1 MFKCIPIFK
10 GCNRQVEFVDKRH
23 CSLNSVPEDILRYAR
38 SLEELLLDANH
49 LRDLPKNFFR
59 LNRLRRLGLSDN
71 EIQQLPSDIQNLE
84 NLVELDVSRND
95 IRHIPDGIKGCLA
108 LQIADFSSN
117 PIEKLPDGFVFLK
130 NLTVLSLNDMS
141 LTDLPED
148 FGKLTNLTSLELRE
162 NLINILPS
170 SLSSLDKLERLDLG
184 DNEIETLPSHIG
196 SLPALTELWLDHN
209 KLSHLPSELGFL
221 GELTCLD
228 VSENRLEDIPDEIS
242 GLINLTD
249 LHLSQNS
256 IGTLPDN
263 IGKLTRLTIFKIDQN
278 RLLDL
283 NSNIG
288 RCIQLQELVL
298 TENYISS
305 LPGEIG
311 NLIKLTNFN
320 IDRNRLEQ
328 IPPEIGNLVNLGV
341 FSLRENLL
349 TSIPQEIGTCNEL
362 HVLDVSG
369 NRLQYL
375 PFTLTN
381 LNLKALWL
389 AENQAKP
396 MLNFQTDYDE
406 STGEQVLTCFLLPQ
420 MEYQTENPDLSHHLG
435 RLSHSRCFSNDD
447 CDEYDGESFS
457 GPQGSSI
464 VADGHPT
471 SIENDEMMELPP
483 AEWTNRPSVIKFK
496 DMDNEDDLE
505 RETAFVRQKTPHPK
519 ELKAKAHKLFG
530 KKDDSTLRDS
540 VDFQSN
546 DNHSLPTSTNLVTCD
561 SGLESVNG
569 LNSDFPTEDEDRI
582 GKVFV
587 DGHEEDDEETYKDRL
602 RLELS
607 RNLKTEVDRRASAE
621 LTEAIPPTQ
630 ILNVDSQK
638 DRAELARQG
647 SLADRSLPA
656 GIQIKR
662 QSSGGDTGMS
672 SSAESTSSD
681 SEREPS
687 AVRFLVESEA
697 ALDDTDH
704 GSEPER
710 QRLHRRDTP
719 HHLKN
724 KRIHQQVDKEKVAS
738 IIAQALKK
746 QEDGSIG
753 DRSTSSGAQS
763 LSSQVFV
770 PPMSITSDMGD
781 SLGSGDKCT
790 ETVIKEFDIIFERAD
805 KGLGLSIAGGLGS
818 TPYKA
823 NDEGIFISR
832 VTPGGPAELA
842 GLKKDD
848 KVLSV
853 NGHSCVDIDHYESVG
868 ILKAAGS
875 LITMKIAREVQ
886 VPKKRFIDQLPLQN
900 NVSDHLSSKNGLDNT
915 LEVNSSTLSNFSQ
928 SEIKESKSLSVST
941 TGLTPKSSQ
950 LSHTHLFDSSIVNS
964 PTETRKIEKIST
976 TLRRDHRGLG
986 LSIAGGKGA
995 DPYIQGSES
1004 VFISKIAENG
1014 PAAIDGKLYVG
1025 DRLLQINGH
1034 EVENAEHSEVVR
1046 MLKGPDRYVQLLVE
1060 RITQVTSPMSSSV
1073 LSNTSEK
1080 SPKVFGLPKPYTGL
1094 YSASSYMANRP
1105 SYMRTREPGQY
1116 TITGSSFSG
1125 SSSYSKLPGLSSSYK
1140 SESDVSIESK
1150 LKEKNIVM
1158 NLIEKLPPASKEP
1171 GVSTETMKRTTFTE
1185 TTVKRVT
1192 NNDIKPLIE
1201 EVIISK
1207 AGGRLGLCIIGG
1219 SDQSSV
1225 PFGNGEPG
1233 IFISNIIADGAAART
1248 NKLRLGDRILNVH
1261 GNDIHDA
1268 SHHDAVMALSQTP
1281 DQLNITVKHE
1291 PLPQGFQEICIT
1303 KDPGEKLGMTIR
1315 GGVGGQP
1322 GNPNDGDDEGIFI
1335 YKFTPG
1341 SVASQNK
1348 DLVIGQRIIE
1358 VNALSLLGITHSE
1371 ALNIIRNAKSSI
1383 RMVVCDGWN
1392 VPEKVSNGDIK
1403 SPPPPPTRDISLKID
1418 SSPNKTNQEKIMNVV
1433 DDILSSAPSQSNVV
1447 FSIGTEEKNEQPP
1460 ITSVINNEHPQT
1472 STPLVSS
1479 VRSVINEESPIIK
1492 DTTSHVDIEAKNTN
1506 SKPQIG
1512 SFDLESSINALHK
1525 KIREE
1530 GQTTNDEIVEHE
1542 ESPEKLSLK
1551 ARLKLFEKEIESQG
1565 TVTAPK
1571 TDRKFSFLN
1580 ADELA
1585 KMKEEEEKR
1594 IAKMSQAEINLLSHS
1609 TSYIPSLD
1617 SDIDEDDFSHSSSL
1631 EKHDPFA
1638 GVHTAKAER
1647 RIREKLEA
1655 EGISISDDLSPT
1667 EKRAADAEK
1676 RAAWRKARLKSLEDD
1691 AIEAQIVVHKMSQ
1704 LVSNNTDESILN
1716 NGTNDINDNVEE
1728 EEDNLKNN
1736 NVPVVTVKESLIS
1749 LQLSSDPTNSNEDI
1763 NTTINPSVEKISSSF
1778 SLSILPSSSSSDSEE
1793 EIKESIFPPAKDNA
1807 IQNSHSSSLFEDESK
1822 NSHKDITDLEE
1833 HHNN

>member
-420 MEYQTENPDLSHHLG
+420 MEYQTENP
-435 RLSHSRCFSNDD
+435 
-447 CDEYDGESFS
+447 

-587 DGHEEDDEETYKDRL
+587 DGHEEDDEE
-602 RLELS
+602 
-607 RNLKTEVDRRASAE
+607 
-621 LTEAIPPTQ
+621 
-630 ILNVDSQK
+630 
-638 DRAELARQG
+638 
-647 SLADRSLPA
+647 
-656 GIQIKR
+656 
-662 QSSGGDTGMS
+662 
-672 SSAESTSSD
+672 
-681 SEREPS
+681 EREPS

-1472 STPLVSS
+1472 STHFDSFQPLVSS

-1631 EKHDPFA
+1631 EKHGKLIFTVCIVLAAPLLYFILDPFA

>member
-587 DGHEEDDEETYKDRL
+587 DGHEEDDEE
-602 RLELS
+602 
-607 RNLKTEVDRRASAE
+607 
-621 LTEAIPPTQ
+621 
-630 ILNVDSQK
+630 
-638 DRAELARQG
+638 
-647 SLADRSLPA
+647 
-656 GIQIKR
+656 
-662 QSSGGDTGMS
+662 
-672 SSAESTSSD
+672 
-681 SEREPS
+681 EREPS

>member
-587 DGHEEDDEETYKDRL
+587 DGHEEDDEE
-602 RLELS
+602 
-607 RNLKTEVDRRASAE
+607 
-621 LTEAIPPTQ
+621 
-630 ILNVDSQK
+630 
-638 DRAELARQG
+638 
-647 SLADRSLPA
+647 
-656 GIQIKR
+656 
-662 QSSGGDTGMS
+662 
-672 SSAESTSSD
+672 
-681 SEREPS
+681 EREPS

-1736 NVPVVTVKESLIS
+1736 NVPKYRRY
-1749 LQLSSDPTNSNEDI
+1749 
-1763 NTTINPSVEKISSSF
+1763 K
-1778 SLSILPSSSSSDSEE
+1778 
-1793 EIKESIFPPAKDNA
+1793 
-1807 IQNSHSSSLFEDESK
+1807 
-1822 NSHKDITDLEE
+1822 
-1833 HHNN
+1833 

>member
-1 MFKCIPIFK
+1 MDIASNRQQAMMIRNTLEDHQVTLSLELICSFSSRQTNALLEAEMRVCFVLVQEVIERRANNTTESFGCIPIFK

-148 FGKLTNLTSLELRE
+148 FGKE

-184 DNEIETLPSHIG
+184 DNEIEILPSHIG

-435 RLSHSRCFSNDD
+435 RLSHSRFFRMMIVTNMT
-447 CDEYDGESFS
+447 EKVFS

-638 DRAELARQG
+638 DRAE
-647 SLADRSLPA
+647 
-656 GIQIKR
+656 

-941 TGLTPKSSQ
+941 TV
-950 LSHTHLFDSSIVNS
+950 LSLILQ
-964 PTETRKIEKIST
+964 RKLEKLKRFST

-986 LSIAGGKGA
+986 LSIAGGGKGA

-1418 SSPNKTNQEKIMNVV
+1418 SSPNKTNQEKIMNV
-1433 DDILSSAPSQSNVV
+1433 
-1447 FSIGTEEKNEQPP
+1447 NEQPP

-1676 RAAWRKARLKSLEDD
+1676 RAAWRKARLKSLED
-1691 AIEAQIVVHKMSQ
+1691 A
-1704 LVSNNTDESILN
+1704 SIS
-1716 NGTNDINDNVEE
+1716 
-1728 EEDNLKNN
+1728 
-1736 NVPVVTVKESLIS
+1736 VVTVKESLIS